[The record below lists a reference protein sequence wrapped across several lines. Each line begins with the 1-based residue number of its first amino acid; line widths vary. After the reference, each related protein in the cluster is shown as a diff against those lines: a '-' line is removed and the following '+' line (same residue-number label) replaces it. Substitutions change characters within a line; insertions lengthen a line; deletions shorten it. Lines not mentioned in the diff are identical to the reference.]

1 MYSIEKATK
10 DGRALVIREAEG
22 KDAGQIL
29 AYLAVVSSET
39 EFLTFGPGEFR
50 LTEAEEVDYLEKC
63 RQAENSIYL
72 LALVEARLVGI
83 LNFEG
88 GARPRTRHT
97 GELGTSVLRKYW
109 GVGVASALINSLLDW
124 SSRGG
129 IIRKI
134 NLRVR
139 SDNLRAINLYKR
151 KGFSVEGTLTKQMFI
166 GGLYYD
172 NLWMGLEVQA

>member
-1 MYSIEKATK
+1 MYSVGRTTK

-29 AYLAVVSSET
+29 AYLAIVSSET

-50 LTEAEEVDYLEKC
+50 LIEAEEFDYLEKC
-63 RQAENSIYL
+63 RQADNCIYW
-72 LALVEARLVGI
+72 LALVEGKLAGI

-97 GELGTSVLRKYW
+97 GELGTSVLREYW
-109 GVGVASALINSLLDW
+109 GVGVASALMDSLLDW
-124 SSRGG
+124 SRRGE
-129 IIRKI
+129 IVRKI

-139 SDNLRAINLYKR
+139 SDNLRAIHLYKR
-151 KGFSVEGTLTKQMFI
+151 KGFSVEGTLTKQMFV

-172 NLWMGLEVQA
+172 NLWMGLEV